1 MKKIVWINL
10 CVCLLFTLCSCG
22 RQIPKDRN
30 STSQITDKEVK
41 ELKDGKYLFNAKEMD
56 SVEISG
62 EDLLNNK
69 EVNIST
75 AEEDG
80 RDIDLRIKRE
90 KYGPS
95 FGMDVFFEE
104 KGIDL
109 VTYLEKSMDEWGG
122 ALEDFYYQLAC
133 YDFDNDGEKEIIVGG
148 GNKKDILELYILRL
162 DYDNP
167 GFDNAKILK
176 SINGGCKAYVN
187 EKKEIC
193 VVDAKGQSNTISYTL
208 SDDGVLDVMGEG
220 EVPAGIFPFTT
231 DEVHEEDY
239 DIQKIVVHEG
249 ITGLGEKC
257 FANFY
262 SAEAVILPEG
272 LKKIGAHAF
281 DGCVSLKQIRLPDT
295 VEEIG
300 AYAFEECLSLQELT
314 LPPSLE
320 RYPVNA
326 MKQCSA
332 LKKVKNCSSRTWKL
346 CSGKS
351 LHGTW
356 YGGGSKVDSIKPGQT
371 VKLIS
376 DEYKITY
383 DLNGGIAKGKLPETY
398 SYGDGI
404 KLPDTVERKGYQL
417 VGWDRDD
424 YYEPTWYIEPQTKGN
439 RRVRAV
445 WLDFHVEDLGKGKI
459 RAFWNISDDYYNCQV
474 RYSQNEDMSDYKF
487 VNKFYVQSVTISK
500 LEKGKR
506 YYIEYA
512 VIDDM
517 DDFETLDDL
526 PWSGKMSIVVR

>member
-1 MKKIVWINL
+1 MYKTVRKIVAMT
-10 CVCLLFTLCSCG
+10 LLMLVLGGC
-22 RQIPKDRN
+22 RQNDDLKPGN
-30 STSQITDKEVK
+30 HAASGSAVETSGE
-41 ELKDGKYLFNAKEMD
+41 EMD
-56 SVEISG
+56 
-62 EDLLNNK
+62 
-69 EVNIST
+69 
-75 AEEDG
+75 A
-80 RDIDLRIKRE
+80 RQM
-90 KYGPS
+90 P
-95 FGMDVFFEE
+95 
-104 KGIDL
+104 
-109 VTYLEKSMDEWGG
+109 
-122 ALEDFYYQLAC
+122 
-133 YDFDNDGEKEIIVGG
+133 
-148 GNKKDILELYILRL
+148 
-162 DYDNP
+162 NP
-167 GFDNAKILK
+167 IR
-176 SINGGCKAYVN
+176 
-187 EKKEIC
+187 
-193 VVDAKGQSNTISYTL
+193 YTL

-220 EVPAGIFPFTT
+220 EVPAELFPFTT
-231 DEVHEEDY
+231 DEGDEGNY
-239 DIQKIVVHEG
+239 DVQKIVVHEG

-262 SAEAVILPEG
+262 YADAVVLPEG

-300 AYAFEECLSLQELT
+300 AYAFRDCVSLQELT

-417 VGWDRDD
+417 VGWEDLADD
-424 YYEPTWYIEPQTKGN
+424 AGGELTWCIACRTKGN
-439 RRVRAV
+439 KRVRAV

-459 RAFWNISDDYYNCQV
+459 RAFWNISPYYECLI
-474 RYSQNEDMSDYKF
+474 RYSRNEDMSDYKF
-487 VNKFYVQSVTISK
+487 VNKFYVQSVTVSK

-526 PWSGKMSIVVR
+526 PWSGKMSIVAR

>member
-1 MKKIVWINL
+1 MYKTVRKIVAMT
-10 CVCLLFTLCSCG
+10 LLMLVLGGC
-22 RQIPKDRN
+22 RQNDDLKPGN
-30 STSQITDKEVK
+30 HAASGSAVETSGE
-41 ELKDGKYLFNAKEMD
+41 EMD
-56 SVEISG
+56 
-62 EDLLNNK
+62 
-69 EVNIST
+69 
-75 AEEDG
+75 A
-80 RDIDLRIKRE
+80 RQM
-90 KYGPS
+90 P
-95 FGMDVFFEE
+95 
-104 KGIDL
+104 
-109 VTYLEKSMDEWGG
+109 
-122 ALEDFYYQLAC
+122 
-133 YDFDNDGEKEIIVGG
+133 
-148 GNKKDILELYILRL
+148 
-162 DYDNP
+162 NP
-167 GFDNAKILK
+167 IR
-176 SINGGCKAYVN
+176 
-187 EKKEIC
+187 
-193 VVDAKGQSNTISYTL
+193 YTL

-220 EVPAGIFPFTT
+220 EVPAELFPFTT
-231 DEVHEEDY
+231 DEGDEGNY
-239 DIQKIVVHEG
+239 DVQKIVVHEG

-262 SAEAVILPEG
+262 YADAVVLPEG

-300 AYAFEECLSLQELT
+300 AYAFRDCVSLQELT

-383 DLNGGIAKGKLPETY
+383 DLNGGIARGKLPETY

-417 VGWDRDD
+417 VGWEDLADD
-424 YYEPTWYIEPQTKGN
+424 AGGELTWCIACRTKGN
-439 RRVRAV
+439 KRVRAV

-459 RAFWNISDDYYNCQV
+459 RAFWNISPYYECLI
-474 RYSQNEDMSDYKF
+474 RYSRNEDMSDYKF
-487 VNKFYVQSVTISK
+487 VNKFYVQSVTVSK

-526 PWSGKMSIVVR
+526 PWSGKMSIVAR

>member
-10 CVCLLFTLCSCG
+10 CVCLLLTLCSCD
-22 RQIPKDRN
+22 RQIPKERN
-30 STSQITDKEVK
+30 STSQITDKK
-41 ELKDGKYLFNAKEMD
+41 E
-56 SVEISG
+56 
-62 EDLLNNK
+62 
-69 EVNIST
+69 
-75 AEEDG
+75 
-80 RDIDLRIKRE
+80 
-90 KYGPS
+90 
-95 FGMDVFFEE
+95 
-104 KGIDL
+104 
-109 VTYLEKSMDEWGG
+109 
-122 ALEDFYYQLAC
+122 
-133 YDFDNDGEKEIIVGG
+133 
-148 GNKKDILELYILRL
+148 
-162 DYDNP
+162 
-167 GFDNAKILK
+167 
-176 SINGGCKAYVN
+176 
-187 EKKEIC
+187 
-193 VVDAKGQSNTISYTL
+193 QSNPIRYTL

-220 EVPAGIFPFTT
+220 EVPAEIFPFTT
-231 DEVHEEDY
+231 DEGDEGNY
-239 DIQKIVVHEG
+239 DVQKIVVHEG
-249 ITGLGEKC
+249 ITGLGKKC

-300 AYAFEECLSLQELT
+300 AYAFRDCVSLQELT

-417 VGWDRDD
+417 VGWEDLADD
-424 YYEPTWYIEPQTKGN
+424 AGGELTWCIACQTKGN

-445 WLDFHVEDLGKGKI
+445 WLDFRVEDLGKGKI
-459 RAFWNISDDYYNCQV
+459 RAFWNISPYYECLI
-474 RYSQNEDMSDYKF
+474 RYSRNEDMSDYKF
-487 VNKFYVQSVTISK
+487 VNKFYVQSVTVSK

-526 PWSGKMSIVVR
+526 PWSGKMSIVAR

>member
-1 MKKIVWINL
+1 MHKIVYKIAAMI
-10 CVCLLFTLCSCG
+10 LLMLVLGGC
-22 RQIPKDRN
+22 RQND
-30 STSQITDKEVK
+30 D
-41 ELKDGKYLFNAKEMD
+41 LKQGNHAASGNA
-56 SVEISG
+56 VEIS
-62 EDLLNNK
+62 D
-69 EVNIST
+69 
-75 AEEDG
+75 EE
-80 RDIDLRIKRE
+80 
-90 KYGPS
+90 
-95 FGMDVFFEE
+95 MDARQ
-104 KGIDL
+104 
-109 VTYLEKSMDEWGG
+109 TP
-122 ALEDFYYQLAC
+122 
-133 YDFDNDGEKEIIVGG
+133 
-148 GNKKDILELYILRL
+148 
-162 DYDNP
+162 NP
-167 GFDNAKILK
+167 IR
-176 SINGGCKAYVN
+176 
-187 EKKEIC
+187 
-193 VVDAKGQSNTISYTL
+193 YTL

-220 EVPAGIFPFTT
+220 EVPAELFPFTT
-231 DEVHEEDY
+231 DEGDEGNY
-239 DIQKIVVHEG
+239 DVQKIVVHDG

-262 SAEAVILPEG
+262 SADAVVLPEG
-272 LKKIGAHAF
+272 LKKIGAYAF
-281 DGCVSLKQIRLPDT
+281 ECCISLKQIRLPDT

-300 AYAFEECLSLQELT
+300 AYAFRECLSLQELT

-326 MKQCSA
+326 MKRCIA
-332 LKKVKNCSSRTWKL
+332 LKKVKNCSSRTWEL

-356 YGGGSKVDSIKPGQT
+356 YGGGSKADRIKIKPGQT

-383 DLNGGIAKGKLPETY
+383 DLNGGVAKGKLPETY
-398 SYGDGI
+398 SYGDGV

-417 VGWDRDD
+417 VGWKCDGID
-424 YYEPTWYIEPQTKGN
+424 ELTWYIEPQTKGN
-439 RRVRAV
+439 RRVSAV

-512 VIDDM
+512 VIEDM
-517 DDFETLDDL
+517 DDFETLDEL

>member
-1 MKKIVWINL
+1 MYKTVRKIVAMT
-10 CVCLLFTLCSCG
+10 LLMLVLGGC
-22 RQIPKDRN
+22 RQNDDLKPGN
-30 STSQITDKEVK
+30 HAASGNAVETSGE
-41 ELKDGKYLFNAKEMD
+41 EMD
-56 SVEISG
+56 ARQ
-62 EDLLNNK
+62 
-69 EVNIST
+69 T
-75 AEEDG
+75 
-80 RDIDLRIKRE
+80 
-90 KYGPS
+90 P
-95 FGMDVFFEE
+95 
-104 KGIDL
+104 
-109 VTYLEKSMDEWGG
+109 
-122 ALEDFYYQLAC
+122 
-133 YDFDNDGEKEIIVGG
+133 
-148 GNKKDILELYILRL
+148 
-162 DYDNP
+162 NP
-167 GFDNAKILK
+167 IR
-176 SINGGCKAYVN
+176 
-187 EKKEIC
+187 
-193 VVDAKGQSNTISYTL
+193 YTL

-220 EVPAGIFPFTT
+220 EVPAEIFPFTT

-262 SAEAVILPEG
+262 SAEAVVLPEG

-300 AYAFEECLSLQELT
+300 AYAFRDCISLQELT

-417 VGWDRDD
+417 VGWEDLADD
-424 YYEPTWYIEPQTKGN
+424 ASCELTWCIACQTKGN

-459 RAFWNISDDYYNCQV
+459 RVFWNISPYYECLI
-474 RYSQNEDMSDYKF
+474 RYSRNEDMSDYKF
-487 VNKFYVQSVTISK
+487 VNKDGQSVTVSK

-512 VIDDM
+512 VDRK
-517 DDFETLDDL
+517 
-526 PWSGKMSIVVR
+526 SVV

>member
-1 MKKIVWINL
+1 M
-10 CVCLLFTLCSCG
+10 
-22 RQIPKDRN
+22 
-30 STSQITDKEVK
+30 
-41 ELKDGKYLFNAKEMD
+41 
-56 SVEISG
+56 
-62 EDLLNNK
+62 
-69 EVNIST
+69 
-75 AEEDG
+75 
-80 RDIDLRIKRE
+80 
-90 KYGPS
+90 
-95 FGMDVFFEE
+95 
-104 KGIDL
+104 
-109 VTYLEKSMDEWGG
+109 GG
-122 ALEDFYYQLAC
+122 VLEDFYYQLAC

-167 GFDNAKILK
+167 DFDNAKILK

-220 EVPAGIFPFTT
+220 EVPAELFPFTT
-231 DEVHEEDY
+231 DEGDEGNY
-239 DIQKIVVHEG
+239 DVQKIVVHEG

-262 SAEAVILPEG
+262 YADAVVLPEG

-281 DGCVSLKQIRLPDT
+281 R
-295 VEEIG
+295 
-300 AYAFEECLSLQELT
+300 ECLSLQELT

-383 DLNGGIAKGKLPETY
+383 DLNGGVAKGKLPETY

-439 RRVRAV
+439 RRVCAV

-459 RAFWNISDDYYNCQV
+459 RVFWNTSPYYECLI
-474 RYSQNEDMSDYKF
+474 RYSRNEDMSDYKF
-487 VNKFYVQSVTISK
+487 VNKDVQSVTVSK

-512 VIDDM
+512 VICDL
-517 DDFETLDDL
+517 DDFETLGEL